1 MLEVPPFQPK
11 PYYVC
16 ESVSICG
23 TRFCILLSPPPTDR
37 IHIGVKKYLQSQF
50 SSLKVSRSWKQNF
63 WAADSPKKQT
73 NSSQDRKTN
82 SFFHFW
88 GESAA
93 VQFCFEIYSPLVCA
107 DYSRTGES
115 NPVCDNL
122 KLPMKNYFSLTQILC
137 QSELSN
143 SRLE

>member
-1 MLEVPPFQPK
+1 M
-11 PYYVC
+11 
-16 ESVSICG
+16 
-23 TRFCILLSPPPTDR
+23 
-37 IHIGVKKYLQSQF
+37 
-50 SSLKVSRSWKQNF
+50 
-63 WAADSPKKQT
+63 

-82 SFFHFW
+82 LFVLFL

-93 VQFCFEIYSPLVCA
+93 VQFCFEIYPPLDCA

-122 KLPMKNYFSLTQILC
+122 KLPMKNYSSLTQILC